1 MKLTSVYVH
10 SLSYFLRQN
19 QTLIMG
25 YHSLHVFCL
34 TKIDCNITINALW
47 IDCMRVKC

>member
-25 YHSLHVFCL
+25 YHSFARILFDKNRLQHYY
-34 TKIDCNITINALW
+34 
-47 IDCMRVKC
+47 KCFMD

>member
-25 YHSLHVFCL
+25 YHLFYETNVRESKWC
-34 TKIDCNITINALW
+34 
-47 IDCMRVKC
+47 CMRMCYNTTDTRVL